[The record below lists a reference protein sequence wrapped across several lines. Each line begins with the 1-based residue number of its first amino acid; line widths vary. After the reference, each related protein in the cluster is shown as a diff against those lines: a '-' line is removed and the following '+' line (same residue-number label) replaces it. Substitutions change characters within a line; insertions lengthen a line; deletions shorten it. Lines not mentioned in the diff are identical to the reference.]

1 MTKRLC
7 LLLSAVSIGAMSL
20 CEPATAAPHGVKVG
34 MLTCHVHSGWGY
46 LVGSSK
52 GMDCNYKPRNRGP
65 DYYKG
70 NISKLGV
77 DIGYTSGGT
86 LVWDVIAPTSDM
98 RSGALEGDYGGAT
111 ASATI
116 GVGVGA
122 NALIGGFDKSIALQP
137 VSVEGNTGLN
147 ISGGIGEMSLKSTTP
162 PRRADLR

>member
-1 MTKRLC
+1 MIGKLC
-7 LLLSAVSIGAMSL
+7 MSAAMGALILGAS
-20 CEPATAAPHGVKVG
+20 AQAAPHGVKVG

-46 LVGSSK
+46 VVGSSK
-52 GMDCNYKPRNRGP
+52 GMDCVYHPNNRGE
-65 DYYKG
+65 DRYHG

-98 RSGALEGDYGGAT
+98 RPGALQGEYGGAV
-111 ASATI
+111 ASATA

-122 NALIGGFDKSIALQP
+122 NVLIGGFDKSITLQP

-147 ISGGIGEMSLKSTTP
+147 VSGGIGEMTLKSTSSKQAY
-162 PRRADLR
+162 R